1 MVSVIYNGDDAIN
14 FKCDGISPKF
24 GIMKGSVIEN
34 IPQEVYDRDLKENK
48 DFTLLTEKA
57 DQNKMEK
64 STKGAKQ

>member
-14 FKCDGISPKF
+14 FRCDGVTPKF
-24 GIMKGSVIEN
+24 GLVKGAVIEN
-34 IPQEVYDRDLKENK
+34 IPQEVYDNDLKNHK

-64 STKGAKQ
+64 STKGAK